1 MTSSIERSWWAG
13 WKGGALHP
21 PTMCLRWARAQRPA
35 SGLSSGG
42 GHGSGSERA
51 RDLARAPTPQPA
63 RPRSPPSLAPFS
75 LFSRKPRR
83 WAHGVAPP
91 RTLSQ
96 QPPFSQKR
104 LLEKAW
110 CTRGAGME
118 THSRAGTE
126 QRPGD
131 LFLGVPLTVFLRK
144 ESLGLMTGPSLVG
157 GGSRHVAVCGPRAL
171 TGCSVLCPQ
180 LPQSLSPTLTE
191 VTTPPCQP
199 SPAVCRPAPPGASV
213 ALAVLPGAAA
223 PRGSGAL
230 PGAGCFCDHVSSACF
245 CRPSKR
251 SHLGHRVLEV
261 WVRAS
266 LEEKSRSL
274 GWPGPPHV
282 PPSGTY
288 EEPPQKCILKA
299 FCYQTASTICSSL
312 FFLFLKIHQ

>member
-1 MTSSIERSWWAG
+1 MTWPEP
-13 WKGGALHP
+13 LHP
-21 PTMCLRWARAQRPA
+21 N
-35 SGLSSGG
+35 
-42 GHGSGSERA
+42 
-51 RDLARAPTPQPA
+51 PQGPEVL
-63 RPRSPPSLAPFS
+63 PLWPLS
-75 LFSRKPRR
+75 LFSQENRGR

-118 THSRAGTE
+118 TRSRAGTE

-223 PRGSGAL
+223 LRGWVPSLVLVIFVITSHLHASAGPANAVTWGTESSGSGSGL
-230 PGAGCFCDHVSSACF
+230 P
-245 CRPSKR
+245 
-251 SHLGHRVLEV
+251 
-261 WVRAS
+261 
-266 LEEKSRSL
+266 
-274 GWPGPPHV
+274 
-282 PPSGTY
+282 
-288 EEPPQKCILKA
+288 
-299 FCYQTASTICSSL
+299 
-312 FFLFLKIHQ
+312 

>member
-42 GHGSGSERA
+42 GHGSGSERS
-51 RDLARAPTPQPA
+51 RDLARVPTPQPA
-63 RPRSPPSLAPFS
+63 RLRSPPSLAPFS

-91 RTLSQ
+91 RALSQ

-131 LFLGVPLTVFLRK
+131 LFLGVPLTVFLQK

-223 PRGSGAL
+223 LRGWVPSLVLVVFVITSHLHASAGPANTVTWGTESSGSGSGL
-230 PGAGCFCDHVSSACF
+230 P
-245 CRPSKR
+245 
-251 SHLGHRVLEV
+251 
-261 WVRAS
+261 
-266 LEEKSRSL
+266 
-274 GWPGPPHV
+274 
-282 PPSGTY
+282 
-288 EEPPQKCILKA
+288 
-299 FCYQTASTICSSL
+299 
-312 FFLFLKIHQ
+312 